1 MFNRAILSFFIFAGF
16 PLFSA
21 KFEMKDL
28 AYRNLVLVNSEALL
42 ERTVA
47 VSHFAS
53 GWLEVTPDNLESL
66 SAEFEL
72 DVRTFETG
80 LELKNIQLR
89 EQLLSAK
96 EFPIAKATCSTPTGF
111 QKTKLVDRKPLAVP
125 VECSIKLK
133 NTQKKIPMNLKL
145 IYFKENEES
154 RQRLTGNLLKVS
166 TVWDLDLASF
176 GIVIPAKYSAL
187 IAKTVQVTV
196 DMVGSDRLPDNTLS
210 LPEGLKKK

>member
-1 MFNRAILSFFIFAGF
+1 MLIRSLLTLFILGGF
-16 PLFSA
+16 PLLA
-21 KFEMKDL
+21 VKFEMKDL

-53 GWLEVTPDNLESL
+53 GWLELTPDNLESL

-72 DVRTFETG
+72 DVRTLETG

-89 EQLLSAK
+89 EQLLSTQ

-111 QKTKLVDRKPLAVP
+111 QKTKLVDRKPLTIP
-125 VECSIKLK
+125 VECSIKIK
-133 NTQKKIPMNLKL
+133 NTQKTIPLTLKL

-154 RQRLTGNLLKVS
+154 RQRLTGNLLKIS
-166 TVWDLDLASF
+166 TTWDLDLASF
-176 GIVIPAKYSAL
+176 GISIPAKYSSL
-187 IAKTVQVTV
+187 IAKTVQVNV
-196 DMVGSDRLPDNTLS
+196 DMVGSDRLPDNSLS
-210 LPEGLKKK
+210 LPEGIKKK